1 MKIRN
6 AWFIFAASIC
16 GCFYPPVEKPLPPR
30 STQVTLSVPYDLA
43 WDAIQAIVA
52 RNECKIIADDPNNGI
67 LETQAT
73 GGFSLA
79 AADCGAL
86 KGIVGKYKAEPDA
99 DASAVYNF
107 LVKPQGNEAS
117 VVSLQA
123 TFTAPLH
130 IPMHP
135 MSDVQCVSRGTEESR
150 LLQEVS
156 DQTVQERRPF
166 SLPARTAPSLLPQN
180 AIDSGDLQRGG
191 SAK

>member
-6 AWFIFAASIC
+6 AWFIFGATIC
-16 GCFYPPVEKPLPPR
+16 GCFYPPVEKPLPPK
-30 STQVTLSVPYDLA
+30 STQLTLSVPYDLA
-43 WDAIQAIVA
+43 WDAVQTVVA
-52 RNECKIIADDPNNGI
+52 RNNFKIIADDPNNGI

-73 GGFSLA
+73 GGFSLT

-107 LVKPQGNEAS
+107 LVKPQGGEAS
-117 VVSLQA
+117 VVTLQA

-130 IPMHP
+130 VPMHP
-135 MSDVQCVSRGTEESR
+135 MSDVQCVSRGIEESR

-156 DQTVQERRPF
+156 EQAVDERRPF
-166 SLPARTAPSLLPQN
+166 SAPAGTGPSLLPPN
-180 AIDSGDLQRGG
+180 AIDSGDLHRGG
-191 SAK
+191 IAK

>member
-6 AWFIFAASIC
+6 AWFIFAASIW
-16 GCFYPPVEKPLPPR
+16 GCFYPPVEKPLSPK

-43 WDAIQAIVA
+43 WDAVQAVVA
-52 RNECKIIADDPNNGI
+52 RNEFKIIADDPNNGI

-79 AADCGAL
+79 AADCGTL

-107 LVKPQGNEAS
+107 LVKPQGGEAS
-117 VVSLQA
+117 VVGLQA

-156 DQTVQERRPF
+156 EQAVDERRPF
-166 SLPARTAPSLLPQN
+166 SLPARTGPSLLPQN
-180 AIDSGDLQRGG
+180 AIDSGDLHRGG
-191 SAK
+191 VAK

>member
-6 AWFIFAASIC
+6 AWFILAATLC
-16 GCFYPPVEKPLPPR
+16 GCFYPPIEKPLPPK
-30 STQVTLSVPYDLA
+30 STQVTLPLPYDLA
-43 WDAIQAIVA
+43 WDAVQAVVA
-52 RNECKIIADDPNNGI
+52 RNEFKIIADDPNNGV

-73 GGFSLA
+73 GGFTLA

-86 KGIVGKYKAEPDA
+86 KGIAGKYKAEPDA

-107 LVKPQGNEAS
+107 LVKPQGGEAS
-117 VVSLQA
+117 VINLQA

-150 LLQEVS
+150 LLKEISKQAAI
-156 DQTVQERRPF
+156 ERRPF
-166 SLPARTAPSLLPQN
+166 STPAGSGPSLLPPN
-180 AIDSGDLQRGG
+180 AIDSGELHRGG
-191 SAK
+191 IAK

>member
-6 AWFIFAASIC
+6 AWFIFAATVC
-16 GCFYPPVEKPLPPR
+16 GCFYPPVEKPLPPK

-43 WDAIQAIVA
+43 WDAVQAVAA
-52 RNECKIIADDPNNGI
+52 RNDFKIIADDPNNGI

-73 GGFSLA
+73 GGFTLA

-86 KGIVGKYKAEPDA
+86 KGIAGKYKAEPNA

-130 IPMHP
+130 IPMRP
-135 MSDVQCVSRGTEESR
+135 ISDVQCVSRGTEESR

-156 DQTVQERRPF
+156 EQAVNERRPF
-166 SLPARTAPSLLPQN
+166 SAPSDERPSLLPSN
-180 AIDSGDLQRGG
+180 AIDRGELHRGG
-191 SAK
+191 VTK